1 MQPRRRHDPDAIRR
15 AAASGKP
22 DTGEDPG
29 FGLAPG
35 WWWPAVPSVSAVT
48 AVVVFLL
55 DAVVVGVVVGVAL
68 LALMAALPHGDW
80 LP

>member
-1 MQPRRRHDPDAIRR
+1 
-15 AAASGKP
+15 
-22 DTGEDPG
+22 
-29 FGLAPG
+29 
-35 WWWPAVPSVSAVT
+35 VSAVT